1 MTVMVL
7 GATGFIGPPLVRA
20 LLAAGRDVVAVSRRP
35 APSQAGVASL
45 AMDRSDATAIARA
58 AHRHGVEAVID
69 LLAMS
74 LPATAPLID
83 ALAGRVGRYVLAS
96 SGDVY
101 RQYGALHRLEPAPP
115 GSAPLDEQAPLRT
128 RLYPY
133 RTEPRRSADDPDA
146 WMDGY
151 DKIPIEQAALERVGL
166 NAVVARLPMV
176 YGPGDRQRRFA
187 WAIGPMRAKA
197 AFIAI
202 DRAWGAWRSSYGF
215 VDDVADGLAL
225 IATHPKAQGVYN
237 VGAGDA
243 PDHIGWAARFADA
256 LDWTGEVRTLDRT
269 EVPEPMRSRLEALD
283 LSRPFVTDP
292 ARIRRDLGYRELTA
306 PAEALLR
313 TIRDEAA
320 RRTR

>member
-1 MTVMVL
+1 MKVMVL

-20 LLAAGRDVVAVSRRP
+20 LLAAGREVVAVSRHP
-35 APSQAGVASL
+35 PPSQAGVVSL
-45 AMDRSDATAIARA
+45 ALDRHDPAAIAA
-58 AHRHGVEAVID
+58 AAQSHNVEAVID
-69 LLAMS
+69 LLAMT
-74 LPATAPLID
+74 LTDTAPLID

-101 RQYGALHRLEPAPP
+101 RQYGALHRMEPPSP
-115 GSAPLDEQAPLRT
+115 DSARLDENAPLRT

-133 RTEPRRSADDPDA
+133 RTEPRRSADDPAA

-151 DKIPIEQAALERVGL
+151 DKIPIERAALERAGL

-202 DRAWGAWRSSYGF
+202 DRAWGAWRSGYGF

-225 IATHPKAQGVYN
+225 TATHPAAQGVYN
-237 VGAGDA
+237 VGAEDA
-243 PDHIGWAARFADA
+243 PDHRGWAARFAGA
-256 LDWTGEVRTLDRT
+256 LDWTGEVRTLERGA
-269 EVPEPMRSRLEALD
+269 VPEPTRSRLDALD
-283 LSRPFVTDP
+283 LSRPFVTDT
-292 ARIRRDLGYRELTA
+292 ARIRSHLGYREPTP
-306 PAEALLR
+306 PAEALAR
-313 TIRDEAA
+313 TIED
-320 RRTR
+320 

>member
-215 VDDVADGLAL
+215 VDDVAGGLAL
-225 IATHPKAQGVYN
+225 IASHPNAQGVYN
-237 VGAGDA
+237 VGARDA
-243 PDHIGWAARFADA
+243 PDHTGWAARFADA
-256 LDWTGEVRTLDRT
+256 LNWTGEVRVLDRVA
-269 EVPEPMRSRLEALD
+269 VPEPTRSRLEALD
-283 LSRPFVTDP
+283 LSRPFVTDT
-292 ARIRRDLGYRELTA
+292 ARICEQLGYREPTS
-306 PAEALLR
+306 PANALLR
-313 TIRDEAA
+313 TIEDEAG